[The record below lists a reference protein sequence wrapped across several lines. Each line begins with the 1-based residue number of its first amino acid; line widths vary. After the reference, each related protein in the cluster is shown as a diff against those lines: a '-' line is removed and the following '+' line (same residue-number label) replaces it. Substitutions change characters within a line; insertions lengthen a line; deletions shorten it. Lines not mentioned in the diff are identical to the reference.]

1 MSNLGNKKTM
11 AKNIRRL
18 MSENNMNSKDVY
30 TKINV
35 PSNTFSNWI
44 NAETYPRIDK
54 IEKMANLFG
63 VSKAELVEENYISLK
78 GLSADQIKEVKRFI
92 EYLKQCQGD

>member
-18 MSENNMNSKDVY
+18 MNENNMNSKDVY
-30 TKINV
+30 TAIGV
-35 PSNTFSNWI
+35 PQATFSNWI

-54 IEKMANLFG
+54 IEKMAKLFN
-63 VSKAELVEENYISLK
+63 VSKAELVEENYISLNGLTLEQMKQVKNFIKFLK
-78 GLSADQIKEVKRFI
+78 GEKV
-92 EYLKQCQGD
+92 

>member
-1 MSNLGNKKTM
+1 MNNLGNKKTM

-30 TKINV
+30 TAIDV
-35 PSNTFSNWI
+35 PQATFSNWI

-54 IEKMANLFG
+54 IEKMAKLFN
-63 VSKAELVEENYISLK
+63 VSKAELVEENYISLNGLTLEQMKQVKDFIKFLK
-78 GLSADQIKEVKRFI
+78 GDKL
-92 EYLKQCQGD
+92 

>member
-18 MSENNMNSKDVY
+18 MNENNMNSKDVY
-30 TKINV
+30 TAIGV
-35 PSNTFSNWI
+35 PQATFSNWI

-54 IEKMANLFG
+54 IEKMAKLFN
-63 VSKAELVEENYISLK
+63 VSKAELVEENYISLNGLTLEQMKQVKVFIKFLK
-78 GLSADQIKEVKRFI
+78 GEKV
-92 EYLKQCQGD
+92 